1 MGPGAFIEATGNAGD
16 VYFLHPLMAHSAS
29 NNSRRDLRVINNPNV
44 ELKQPF
50 NFARVDGNYSV
61 VELATLHQLG
71 RDDLREWR
79 VSGSRD
85 RISPEQRKWER
96 EEELAILN
104 AMKPK
109 FLG

>member
-1 MGPGAFIEATGNAGD
+1 M
-16 VYFLHPLMAHSAS
+16 
-29 NNSRRDLRVINNPNV
+29 
-44 ELKQPF
+44 
-50 NFARVDGNYSV
+50 
-61 VELATLHQLG
+61 HQLG

-104 AMKPK
+104 ATKPK